1 MFRKIFSKKNRLFY
15 LASESKF
22 IPDLFSSIFLF
33 IIGFTG
39 LFPYVLQ
46 SVLKYIF
53 KLNVRGLNN
62 GDLIFSLENLI
73 IPLGLTTLSI
83 FIWVVLVER
92 RKIGS
97 LGFEKEQWI
106 KKYLRGFL
114 IGVFMLSICS
124 ITYVFLGAV
133 EYDEV
138 AAGGGKALG
147 GVLILLIGWII
158 QGATEEIMTRGWLM
172 QVIGVKYNV
181 PLGIIISSTI
191 FGAMHLFNPGVSK
204 LSLVNLV
211 LFGVFAALYAIWE
224 EGLWGICALHSAWN
238 WTQGN
243 IFGFKVSGAEPA
255 GGTLLAFKTT
265 GSDVI
270 TGGAFGPEGGLVV
283 SLILIV
289 GIFVLAILISKRDS
303 NEYID
308 ELMKENSKY

>member
-22 IPDLFSSIFLF
+22 IPDFFISIFLL

-39 LFPYVLQ
+39 VFPYVLQ
-46 SVLKYIF
+46 SVLRYIF
-53 KLNVRGLNN
+53 KLNVRGLKN

-92 RKIGS
+92 RNIGS

-114 IGVFMLSICS
+114 IGIFMLSICS
-124 ITYVFLGAV
+124 IIYVFLGAV
-133 EYDEV
+133 EYDEI
-138 AAGGGKALG
+138 AAGGGKVLW
-147 GVLILLIGWII
+147 GVLILLLGWII
-158 QGATEEIMTRGWLM
+158 QGAAEEIMTRGWLM
-172 QVIGVKYNV
+172 QVIGVRYNM

-238 WTQGN
+238 WAQGN

-255 GGTLLAFKTT
+255 GGTLLAFRTT
-265 GSDVI
+265 GSDII

-283 SLILIV
+283 SLILTI
-289 GIFVLAILISKRDS
+289 GILVLAILISKRDYD
-303 NEYID
+303 EGMD

>member
-1 MFRKIFSKKNRLFY
+1 MFRKIFSKKSRLFY
-15 LASESKF
+15 LARESKF
-22 IPDLFSSIFLF
+22 IPNLFISIFIF

-39 LFPYVLQ
+39 IFPYVMQ
-46 SVLKYIF
+46 SVLKYMV
-53 KLNVRGLNN
+53 KLNARGLNN
-62 GDLIFSLENLI
+62 RDMIFSLQNLI
-73 IPLGLTTLSI
+73 IPFGFTTLSI

-92 RKIGS
+92 RNIGS

-106 KKYLRGFL
+106 KKYLRGFF

-133 EYDEV
+133 EYDEA
-138 AAGGGKALG
+138 AAGGGKVLL
-147 GVLILLIGWII
+147 GVLILLVGWII

-172 QVIGVKYNV
+172 PVIGVRYNV

-191 FGAMHLFNPGVSK
+191 FGAMHIFNPGVSK

-211 LFGVFAALYAIWE
+211 LFGIFAALYAIWE

-243 IFGFKVSGAEPA
+243 IFGFKVSGTEPA
-255 GGTLLAFKTT
+255 GGTLLAFRTT
-265 GSDVI
+265 GSDII

-283 SLILIV
+283 SLILTI
-289 GIFVLAILISKRDS
+289 GILVLAILISKRDY
-303 NEYID
+303 NED
-308 ELMKENSKY
+308 MNELMKENSKY